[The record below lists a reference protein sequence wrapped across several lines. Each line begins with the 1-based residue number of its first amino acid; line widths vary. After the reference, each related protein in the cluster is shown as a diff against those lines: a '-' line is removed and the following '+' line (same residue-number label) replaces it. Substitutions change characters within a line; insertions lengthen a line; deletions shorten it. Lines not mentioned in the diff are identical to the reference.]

1 MTDVDLGW
9 FVVSLNVGDI
19 KRSVAFYQA
28 LGFEIA
34 NGSVESRVVTI
45 TKGNCR
51 LALYE
56 GLLDPPVTQLIFWQ
70 GDVDAI
76 TSELTSKGLHVEP
89 SKAKSPGKG
98 AMLMDPDGHPL
109 YFVNKPGMTE
119 ESVSNRAKG

>member
-1 MTDVDLGW
+1 MVRREPQCCRHQT
-9 FVVSLNVGDI
+9 
-19 KRSVAFYQA
+19 

-51 LALYE
+51 LALFE
-56 GLLDPPVTQLIFWQ
+56 GFLDPPVTQLIFWQ

-76 TSELTSKGLHVEP
+76 TSELTSKGLQLEP
-89 SKAKSPGKG
+89 SKAKGPGKG

-109 YFVNKPGMTE
+109 YFVNLPGKTE
-119 ESVSNRAKG
+119 ENVFNRAKSHPSTSPG